1 MHRSGVRTSY
11 EKVDRNC
18 AHQFFFSRKGQGY
31 VSETGKPEIAGYLL
45 RSCDS
50 DGAGSTRRNAEECGI
65 PGIFPEK
72 AGGRPE

>member
-11 EKVDRNC
+11 EKVDRNR
-18 AHQFFFSRKGQGY
+18 AHQFSLGGKGQGY

-45 RSCDS
+45 RSCDP
-50 DGAGSTRRNAEECGI
+50 DGAGSTQRNAEECGI
-65 PGIFPEK
+65 SGIFPEK